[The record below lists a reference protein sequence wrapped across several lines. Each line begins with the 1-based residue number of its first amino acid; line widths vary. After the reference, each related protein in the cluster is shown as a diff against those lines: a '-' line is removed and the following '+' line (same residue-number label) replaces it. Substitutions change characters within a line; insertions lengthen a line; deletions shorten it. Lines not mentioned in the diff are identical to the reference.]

1 MIYKNVTK
9 FAFNC
14 IFFYPGCFKSGLYGG
29 EKTKTK
35 QIIFK
40 KKQKSNKNQEKTSKQ
55 KILKKN
61 TKNKNKNEKERKQ
74 KYVLVM
80 GEDCL
85 SCLTCVLSFCLFEQ

>member
-9 FAFNC
+9 CAFNC

-29 EKTKTK
+29 KKTKTK

-61 TKNKNKNEKERKQ
+61 TKNQKQ
-74 KYVLVM
+74 KWKRKKTKICFSNTIPSK
-80 GEDCL
+80 CL
-85 SCLTCVLSFCLFEQ
+85 SQ